1 MRFVFMRG
9 EDLRDEDWWD
19 EGEGASVRE
28 WNGDGGHGYGCGA
41 SMSKPV
47 EIGAGQESGC
57 QTHALSYPTILLLGS
72 DKGARLLA
80 PIPTG

>member
-9 EDLRDEDWWD
+9 EDWQDEDWWD

-57 QTHALSYPTILLLGS
+57 QTHALSYPTILLLSS

>member
-1 MRFVFMRG
+1 MRMRFVFMRG
-9 EDLRDEDWWD
+9 EDLRD

-47 EIGAGQESGC
+47 GIGAGQESGC

>member
-1 MRFVFMRG
+1 MRMRFVFMRG
-9 EDLRDEDWWD
+9 EDLWD